1 MNTRACTTYFSK
13 VLVHQNRWK
22 TKPSTKKSNLKVVK
36 KPIKQNAKNHFST
49 SLVKSRHTVKIIL
62 DPIKLKDFWTSS
74 EKNIF
79 TSISAIAYIYESCKL
94 GKIIHLK
101 HAHWQMNKSS
111 FDIHNI
117 NMFLYI

>member
-1 MNTRACTTYFSK
+1 M
-13 VLVHQNRWK
+13 LVHENRWI
-22 TKPSTKKSNLKVVK
+22 TKPSTKKSNLKLVK
-36 KPIKQNAKNHFST
+36 KPIKHNAKNQFST
-49 SLVKSRHTVKIIL
+49 SLVKSRHTVKIIH

-74 EKNIF
+74 EIAF
-79 TSISAIAYIYESCKL
+79 SAIANIYESCKL

-117 NMFLYI
+117 NTFLYI